1 MLQLRRDGAASQTA
15 AAAVAENQLLLAVA
29 GARLVH
35 KADLHKPISHLQLPI
50 SHLQLSDLT
59 FFFMS
64 GTSSCTREGG
74 CAIIYTKYECWLHC
88 GQLFAVVSGVLQ
100 VRREHTIITIS
111 SRNPGGH
118 QNIRTH
124 RGEAL
129 EASQTTANK

>member
-35 KADLHKPISHLQLPI
+35 KTRRAADLIKPISHLQLPI

-64 GTSSCTREGG
+64 GTASFTREGG
-74 CAIIYTKYECWLHC
+74 CAIIYTKYECRLHC
-88 GQLFAVVSGVLQ
+88 GQLFA
-100 VRREHTIITIS
+100 EYA
-111 SRNPGGH
+111 PGYGE
-118 QNIRTH
+118 NIQ
-124 RGEAL
+124 L
-129 EASQTTANK
+129 